1 MQQVLSARQIPGFP
15 DQRCRRDRQGR
26 ANSCCEHSQQIY
38 SIGSTRDPIERGALK
53 DRNRELFHLSD
64 PVEVLIL
71 RVQGLATNWSLDGHT
86 EEKGWQ
92 RNPRATLHWNP
103 GRWWYLYDP
112 ILGVPASPGL
122 RVE

>member
-1 MQQVLSARQIPGFP
+1 MPITAVS
-15 DQRCRRDRQGR
+15 GR
-26 ANSCCEHSQQIY
+26 NKFTRWFNS
-38 SIGSTRDPIERGALK
+38 RPIEQGALK

-64 PVEVLIL
+64 PVEVFIL
-71 RVQGLATNWSLDGHT
+71 QVQGFATNWSLDGHA
-86 EEKGWQ
+86 EEEGGR